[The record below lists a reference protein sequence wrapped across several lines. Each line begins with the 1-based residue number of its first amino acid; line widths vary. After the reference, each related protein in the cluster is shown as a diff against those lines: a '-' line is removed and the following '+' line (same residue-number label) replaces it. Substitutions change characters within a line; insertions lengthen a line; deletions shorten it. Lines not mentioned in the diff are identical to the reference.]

1 MKNLFVYCFLCICSL
16 SLSSQVK
23 SKLAGK
29 LKCKVFIKT
38 EFTTFEEAN
47 KQVAENYEKYK
58 WLHESVFNFKKNDVF
73 EVKLKNGQIEKGRY
87 TADDTRVILLF
98 DNQEIEEFNTS
109 TPTIDNNNILLPFGR
124 GMTKVIFELGK

>member
-1 MKNLFVYCFLCICSL
+1 M
-16 SLSSQVK
+16 
-23 SKLAGK
+23 AGK
-29 LKCKVFIKT
+29 LKCKVFVKT

-58 WLHESVFNFKKNDVF
+58 WLHESVFNFKKNDLF

-87 TADDTRVILLF
+87 TADDKRVILLF

-124 GMTKVIFELGK
+124 GMTKVIFELSK